1 MASSPMTSWPM
12 HQTCGGAKGRP
23 RPSRPDDRRR
33 RAPLRPQ
40 FRSALRRA
48 GLIDS
53 PCPDVDHHSIVIAR
67 GAETHQLVA
76 DIAQHPRGIALHRVA
91 PPAQPRLLVTED
103 VAPL

>member
-1 MASSPMTSWPM
+1 M

-23 RPSRPDDRRR
+23 CPSRPDDRRR
-33 RAPLRPQ
+33 RAPLRPK

-53 PCPDVDHHSIVIAR
+53 PRPDVDHHSIVIAR

-76 DIAQHPRGIALHRVA
+76 DIAQHPRGIALQRVA
-91 PPAQPRLLVTED
+91 PPPPPPPPAAQQLAPLLLLVRL
-103 VAPL
+103 P